1 MRTSAAGS
9 RHPRTGHATSRG
21 FTLLELLVV
30 IAIIALG
37 TATVGLALR
46 DSGDT
51 ALERDAQRLAAL
63 LEAARAQSRATG
75 VPVGASFHDGGYRFN
90 GLSPAQAEGTWL
102 DSGTRV
108 FGSATLVLGPE
119 PIGPPQHVVLG
130 QASRPDR
137 QLTIASDGLRPFAVG
152 PP

>member
-1 MRTSAAGS
+1 M
-9 RHPRTGHATSRG
+9 
-21 FTLLELLVV
+21 V

-63 LEAARAQSRATG
+63 LESARAQSRATG
-75 VPVGASFHDGGYRFN
+75 VPVGARFNDGGYRFS
-90 GLSPAQAEGTWL
+90 GLPRAQAEGVWL

-119 PIGPPQHVVLG
+119 PIGAPQQIVLG
-130 QASRPDR
+130 QAQRPDR
-137 QLTIASDGLRPFAVG
+137 QLAVASDGLRPFTVG
-152 PP
+152 PVAPP

>member
-1 MRTSAAGS
+1 M
-9 RHPRTGHATSRG
+9 
-21 FTLLELLVV
+21 V

-51 ALERDAQRLAAL
+51 ALERDAQRLAAV

-75 VPVGASFHDGGYRFN
+75 VPVGATFSDSGYRLS
-90 GLSPAQAEGTWL
+90 GLPPARAEGFWL

-119 PIGPPQHVVLG
+119 PIGAPQQVVLG
-130 QASRPDR
+130 LAQRPDR
-137 QLTIASDGLRPFAVG
+137 QRAVSSDGLRPFAVG
-152 PP
+152 PVSAP